1 MIGQGIIALARA
13 ASWFSR
19 RFWRRE
25 SGTASVEFVIVF
37 PAFIAFLASASESGL
52 LLSRYVMF
60 ERGVDVAVRAIRLSS
75 GAPVD
80 RDAIRD
86 VICAQSM
93 VFPDCQNNLLLEMT
107 RIYDAD
113 NEVWTYPTTNTT
125 CVDRT
130 ETVQPVTAF
139 VSGQPNEIM
148 LLRACMVVDLMF
160 RDMWLGGALQKDA
173 SGGYQIVTASAF
185 AVEPR

>member
-1 MIGQGIIALARA
+1 MIGHGIMALARI
-13 ASWFSR
+13 ASLLSR
-19 RFWRRE
+19 LFWRRE
-25 SGTASVEFVIVF
+25 TGTASVEFVIVF
-37 PAFIAFLASASESGL
+37 PAFIAFLASASEAGL

-86 VICAQSM
+86 IICQESI
-93 VFPDCQNNLLLEMT
+93 VFPDCQSNLLLEMT
-107 RIYDAD
+107 RIYDSD
-113 NEVWTYPTTNTT
+113 NDAWTYPTTNTT
-125 CVDRT
+125 CIDRT

-139 VSGQPNEIM
+139 ISGQPNEVM

-160 RDMWLGGALQKDA
+160 RDMWLGASQRKDA